1 MISKINIWAQ
11 GIVIATIIATVIQ
24 LILPENKNKKYI
36 KIVVGIYILF
46 CIIHPV
52 IGKSI
57 NLDDYNLKNYVVGDG
72 FNEKAGNSYED
83 YVKIKSTNEKAGVNN
98 KNSVNKNGEEQY
110 TNRINDEFKKRL
122 INDIRKKLNTMGYNS
137 ENISVDFDNDYNITH
152 LEISNIKKYNNEES
166 LEINEVK
173 IFGADENVNENN
185 VNNNDAG
192 GKSGGENND
201 KDGDKIKESDR
212 NKLKK
217 YFSDVYKVSE
227 NEIEIS

>member
-1 MISKINIWAQ
+1 MMSKINIWAQ

-57 NLDDYNLKNYVVGDG
+57 NLDDYNLKNYVVGND
-72 FNEKAGNSYED
+72 FDEETGNSNEY
-83 YVKIKSTNEKAGVNN
+83 YGTIKSVNEKAGVNN

-122 INDIRKKLNTMGYNS
+122 INDIGKKLNTMGYNS

-152 LEISNIKKYNNEES
+152 LEISNIKKYNNEEG

-192 GKSGGENND
+192 GKSGGKNND
-201 KDGDKIKESDR
+201 KEDDKIKESDR